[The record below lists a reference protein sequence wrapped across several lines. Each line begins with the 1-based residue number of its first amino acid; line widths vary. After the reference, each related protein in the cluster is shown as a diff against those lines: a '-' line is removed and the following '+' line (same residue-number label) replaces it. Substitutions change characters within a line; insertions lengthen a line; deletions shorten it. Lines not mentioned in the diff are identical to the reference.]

1 MSMRSNQGFTL
12 IEVLVAM
19 AVFAV
24 MTILAYMSLG
34 QTLAN
39 ADMLGERM
47 DRLQAIQRTMRY
59 LSNDLSAASPRP
71 IRSELGDTYMPAVM
85 VSAANNFV
93 LAVTH
98 GGWSNPAGLPRSTQQ
113 RSVYLLEDGKLFR
126 VYYNVLDSTYTNNAL
141 LTEILDG
148 VESIEFRL
156 LQDNGETSNQW
167 PPLGAAGLA
176 AEIMRP
182 RAVEIILTLEGEG
195 EIRRIVEVAS

>member
-1 MSMRSNQGFTL
+1 MSMRRSQGFTL

-19 AVFAV
+19 SVFAV

-71 IRSELGDTYMPAVM
+71 VRSELGDTYMPAVM
-85 VSAANNFV
+85 VSAANDFV

-126 VYYNVLDSTYTNNAL
+126 VYYNVLDSTYSNNAL
-141 LTEILDG
+141 STEILDR
-148 VESIEFRL
+148 VESLEFRL
-156 LQDNGETSNQW
+156 LQDNGETTNQW
-167 PPLGAAGLA
+167 PPLGAEGLA

-195 EIRRIVEVAS
+195 EIRRIIEVAS

>member
-1 MSMRSNQGFTL
+1 MSMRRSQGFTL

-19 AVFAV
+19 SVFAV

-39 ADMLGERM
+39 ADMLGDRM

-71 IRSELGDTYMPAVM
+71 IRSELGDTYLPAVM
-85 VSAANNFV
+85 VSAANDFV

-141 LTEILDG
+141 STEILDG

-156 LQDNGETSNQW
+156 LQDNGETTNQW
-167 PPLGAAGLA
+167 PPLGAQGLA
-176 AEIMRP
+176 AERMRP

-195 EIRRIVEVAS
+195 EIRRFIEVAS